1 MRISEEIQRII
12 SSSRKR
18 DSKLQRASRYQEKP
32 PRSRGENSHFCAQR
46 PEVPSRAAWNTPTK
60 YTTARISATSRN
72 QKAACK
78 RHWTAASLGV
88 SCPKASLEKQK
99 KTVKAMKSFRTHLP
113 PRASIMGGLGFC
125 SGKAKLSQL
134 QRKGKYRIKF
144 GIQSPK
150 TV

>member
-18 DSKLQRASRYQEKP
+18 DSKLQRASRCQEKP
-32 PRSRGENSHFCAQR
+32 PRSRGENSHLCAHR

-88 SCPKASLEKQK
+88 SCPRASLEKQK
-99 KTVKAMKSFRTHLP
+99 KIVKAMKNFRTHLP
-113 PRASIMGGLGFC
+113 PRASIMGRTWI
-125 SGKAKLSQL
+125 L
-134 QRKGKYRIKF
+134 QRKSQARSIKEKE
-144 GIQSPK
+144 QVSN
-150 TV
+150 